1 MRLLAAVLL
10 GSTVVGYGVPA
21 ALAQA
26 QRPAAPGTDC
36 LDARQVAELH
46 QAGARTLAVA
56 ERDGRLFRLQLSQDC
71 PHLAAQPD
79 ASLVA
84 ANGWVC
90 NCAQASVSTG
100 QQRCAIDQV
109 ATLNARD
116 YASLARQ
123 RDHDGVPTLDGIS
136 VREARR
142 RNFAGSSSDCV
153 NPSMLRS
160 WSEDAQGL
168 AVEVSPRHPGTRR
181 HYRVELTDSCRE
193 LGGAPTIRFVSGMG
207 LNAICG
213 NPGDKVDV
221 LDAIGIAG
229 ARVGAGAEGD
239 LSSVR
244 RHVLAHAAE
253 LHGGGRADSSSKC
266 NTHTPANRRLP
277 QRPLSCKQL
286 LINDLQCFSC
296 GNSTAKRLAV
306 VLHLILETA
315 QCIRA
320 ISATGF
326 QRSIRERAPF
336 GAVSHVGREPVLDAA
351 LPTRLHRAHARSYT
365 GKSRIAA

>member
-1 MRLLAAVLL
+1 MCVMRLLAAVLL
-10 GSTVVGYGVPA
+10 GSTIVGYGVPA

-46 QAGARTLAVA
+46 RAGARTLAVA

-90 NCAQASVSTG
+90 NGAQASVNTG
-100 QQRCAIDQV
+100 QQRCAIDQL
-109 ATLNARD
+109 ATLKA
-116 YASLARQ
+116 
-123 RDHDGVPTLDGIS
+123 RDHDGVPLLDGIS

-142 RNFAGSSSDCV
+142 HNFAGSSSDCF

-168 AVEVSPRHPGTRR
+168 VVEVSPRHPDTHR
-181 HYRVELTDSCRE
+181 HYRVELMDSCRE
-193 LGGAPTIRFVSGMG
+193 LSGAPPIRFVSVMG

-244 RHVLAHAAE
+244 GGMFSRMRQSCMVAAVYP
-253 LHGGGRADSSSKC
+253 RD
-266 NTHTPANRRLP
+266 
-277 QRPLSCKQL
+277 
-286 LINDLQCFSC
+286 
-296 GNSTAKRLAV
+296 
-306 VLHLILETA
+306 
-315 QCIRA
+315 
-320 ISATGF
+320 
-326 QRSIRERAPF
+326 
-336 GAVSHVGREPVLDAA
+336 
-351 LPTRLHRAHARSYT
+351 
-365 GKSRIAA
+365 

>member
-46 QAGARTLAVA
+46 QAGARTLAIA
-56 ERDGRLFRLQLSQDC
+56 ERDGRLFRLQFSQDC

-90 NCAQASVSTG
+90 NGAQASVSTG

-109 ATLNARD
+109 ATLKARD

-123 RDHDGVPTLDGIS
+123 RDHDGVPLLDGIS

-142 RNFAGSSSDCV
+142 HNFTGSSSGYSSDCF

-168 AVEVSPRHPGTRR
+168 VVEVSPRHPGTHR
-181 HYRVELTDSCRE
+181 HYRVELMDSCRE
-193 LGGAPTIRFVSGMG
+193 LSGAPPIRFVSGMG

-213 NPGDKVDV
+213 NAGDKVDV
-221 LDAIGIAG
+221 LNAIGIAG

-253 LHGGGRADSSSKC
+253 LHGGGSVSARLAQPAFSAPSASARPSERHRTLAASRCWMQRYRDDRIARMRA
-266 NTHTPANRRLP
+266 HTLANRAS
-277 QRPLSCKQL
+277 PLEAATRMDK
-286 LINDLQCFSC
+286 
-296 GNSTAKRLAV
+296 AV
-306 VLHLILETA
+306 V
-315 QCIRA
+315 
-320 ISATGF
+320 SAAWTG
-326 QRSIRERAPF
+326 SGGATNEWNMPYRAPT
-336 GAVSHVGREPVLDAA
+336 APA
-351 LPTRLHRAHARSYT
+351 
-365 GKSRIAA
+365 